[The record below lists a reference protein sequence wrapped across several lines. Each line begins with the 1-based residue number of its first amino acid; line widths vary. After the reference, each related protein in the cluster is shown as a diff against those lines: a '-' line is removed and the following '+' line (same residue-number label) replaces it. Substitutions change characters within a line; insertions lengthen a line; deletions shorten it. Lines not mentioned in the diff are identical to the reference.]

1 MDKGIVE
8 DENLDA
14 NSLCLEDAVAHNIVD
29 KPYVAATRY
38 DNAYTHAALHGLMQS
53 LKHPLWWHKVG
64 GGEDYLALRTVDNIV
79 EQAQHS
85 ATTARLRPVEHGAMC
100 RSRGGESRLLSAWR
114 EVVLKESAE
123 LCNARSRDAQH
134 SIVPYAKLVA
144 NNISIRNIYAS
155 NKGDALVDNNHL
167 AMVAA
172 VAKGVNDMQL
182 YTIGGKPLS
191 KFVGHFARAVAI
203 DYKAYAQT
211 LSRLTTEDC
220 GDGVADSVAKEDVK
234 LHVDTLFGAL

>member
-1 MDKGIVE
+1 MDEGVIE
-8 DENLDA
+8 DENLDT

-29 KPYVAATRY
+29 KPYIAATRQ
-38 DNAYTHAALHGLMQS
+38 DNADAHTALHSLTKS
-53 LKHPLWWHKVG
+53 LKHTSWWHKVG

-100 RSRGGESRLLSAWR
+100 RSRRGESRLLSAWR
-114 EVVLKESAE
+114 EVVLKESAK
-123 LCNARSRDAQH
+123 LCNARSRDAQY

-167 AMVAA
+167 AVVTA
-172 VAKGVNDMQL
+172 VAKGVNNTQL
-182 YTIGGKPLS
+182 YA
-191 KFVGHFARAVAI
+191 VGYQRLHKLARHLARAVAI